1 MNSFPSLIA
10 FAHLDKLSNDFTPV
24 LTQNKSRPPA
34 PLPYRPSSAGP
45 SVNRHSSMRHLSMS
59 QSHVPDMLAA
69 KKRFTPPPSMSKSM
83 VNKSSIS
90 SLNYGNQ
97 FRHNNSSHTI
107 SDKVNSFFFPFNTIL
122 DVLCAHKIPK
132 SLFRHTKLFKEN
144 NKISVLTK
152 LTNLGKHFNSG
163 QLVKRLKL

>member
-1 MNSFPSLIA
+1 MDDRPSSRSNTPKMTTSNTVNDIRNRYYEQFSL
-10 FAHLDKLSNDFTPV
+10 FYSLAHLDKLSNN
-24 LTQNKSRPPA
+24 LTSVPTQYKSRPPA

-45 SVNRHSSMRHLSMS
+45 SIHRHSSMRHLSMS

-97 FRHNNSSHTI
+97 FRHNNSSHAI
-107 SDKVNSFFFPFNTIL
+107 NDKVNSFFSFLTQFLKVSVFALVRKT
-122 DVLCAHKIPK
+122 
-132 SLFRHTKLFKEN
+132 TKFKQN
-144 NKISVLTK
+144 CLI
-152 LTNLGKHFNSG
+152 
-163 QLVKRLKL
+163 

>member
-1 MNSFPSLIA
+1 MTKKKHVTMDDRPSSRSSTPKMTASSTVTDIRNRYFNSFSLSIDPRQEFNDVKSPSL
-10 FAHLDKLSNDFTPV
+10 

-45 SVNRHSSMRHLSMS
+45 PIHRHSSLRQLSMS
-59 QSHVPDMLAA
+59 QSHVPDLLAS

-97 FRHNNSSHTI
+97 FRQNNSSQTI
-107 SDKVNSFFFPFNTIL
+107 SDKVIFPNFYLSILSALINTT
-122 DVLCAHKIPK
+122 
-132 SLFRHTKLFKEN
+132 R
-144 NKISVLTK
+144 
-152 LTNLGKHFNSG
+152 
-163 QLVKRLKL
+163 